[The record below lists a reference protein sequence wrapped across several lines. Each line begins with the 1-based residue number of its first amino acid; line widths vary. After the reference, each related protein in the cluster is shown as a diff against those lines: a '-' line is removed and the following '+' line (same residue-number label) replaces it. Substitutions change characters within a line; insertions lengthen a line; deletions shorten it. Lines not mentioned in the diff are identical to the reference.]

1 MFQPDMGLTNL
12 PGKQGLSMRRS
23 SSDTFSNGPEILT
36 PGSMAASQPE
46 IRMQTK
52 LRSRGRKCFT
62 LVELAVVIIIIGILA
77 SFAVPRFLDS
87 VERSKAGEAFNYL
100 SAVRSA
106 QERYQV
112 RQGTYADD
120 ISKLDIQMQEP
131 KYFTVGT
138 PAAGSTSS
146 LEDSWTLTMTRSGA
160 SGGYGAYTVVF
171 TDQGYDATNS
181 TILAKINPMQQ

>member
-1 MFQPDMGLTNL
+1 MG
-12 PGKQGLSMRRS
+12 SRMS
-23 SSDTFSNGPEILT
+23 
-36 PGSMAASQPE
+36 ASQPE
-46 IRMQTK
+46 IRMQTM
-52 LRSRGRKCFT
+52 LRSRGRKGFT

-120 ISKLDIQMQEP
+120 ITKLDIQMQDP

-138 PAAGSTSS
+138 PAAGGTGN

-171 TDQGYDATNS
+171 TDQGYDSTNS